1 MVVPSECMIDCK
13 LDRVRTN
20 AGGDPCVRFLAYGPQ
35 APEVLPTTLNIV
47 YSSYKVFGGRGSIIR
62 GLNLR
67 DIVRQV
73 VEIPV
78 RRYVGF
84 VNPLTSSVPV
94 VY

>member
-1 MVVPSECMIDCK
+1 MN
-13 LDRVRTN
+13 RVSTN
-20 AGGDPCVRFLAYGPQ
+20 AGGHPCVRFLAYGPQ
-35 APEVLPTTLNIV
+35 APEVLPTASNTV

-67 DIVRQV
+67 DIVRQI